1 MVLVCIDHRCQM
13 LKHLQ
18 LDRCF
23 GINVLSDRQEDLS
36 IRFSKNW
43 DDRFA
48 GVNWYRG
55 RTGVPLLFE
64 VPAIFECTTAKM
76 IPGGDH
82 MVVIGRVLQV
92 SFTEISPLMYVNR
105 SYNKIS
111 QSPNQDSLVAG
122 AT

>member
-1 MVLVCIDHRCQM
+1 M
-13 LKHLQ
+13 LKHL
-18 LDRCF
+18 RIERSF
-23 GINVLSDRQEDLS
+23 AINVLGEEQEALS

-43 DDRFA
+43 CDRFP

-55 RTGVPLLFE
+55 RTGVPLLFD
-64 VPAIFECTTAKM
+64 VPAIFECTTAEM

-82 MVVIGRVLQV
+82 MVIIGRVLHV

-105 SYNKIS
+105 SYNKIPRS
-111 QSPNQDSLVAG
+111 ANQNFLRAE

>member
-1 MVLVCIDHRCQM
+1 M
-13 LKHLQ
+13 LTHLK
-18 LDRCF
+18 LDCCF
-23 GINVLSDRQEDLS
+23 GINVLGDEQEGLS

-55 RTGVPLLFE
+55 RTGVPLLFN
-64 VPAIFECTTAKM
+64 VAAIFECAVAKM

-82 MVVIGRVLQV
+82 MVVIGRVQQV

-111 QSPNQDSLVAG
+111 QSPNQGSLVVG